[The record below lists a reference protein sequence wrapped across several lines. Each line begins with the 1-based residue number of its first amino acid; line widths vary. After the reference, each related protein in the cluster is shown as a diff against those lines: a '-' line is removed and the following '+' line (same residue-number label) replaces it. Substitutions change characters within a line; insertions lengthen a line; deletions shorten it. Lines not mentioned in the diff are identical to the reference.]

1 MLNGSF
7 KYNTLNN
14 VFSFESE
21 GKTYD
26 ITNITSGHKQIGVLQ
41 MLVNNNQ
48 INTKTLLILD
58 EPETNLHPSFQI
70 QLANII
76 VLLVKQL
83 NVMVYINSH
92 SPFIIEALEVYS
104 KKENMEDYVNFFM
117 IQNIDNNKSKFN
129 IEEITREDLKIL
141 YDNLSN
147 PFRII
152 NNIRFENELNELEDT
167 LKSVQNEYLK

>member
-1 MLNGSF
+1 
-7 KYNTLNN
+7 
-14 VFSFESE
+14 
-21 GKTYD
+21 
-26 ITNITSGHKQIGVLQ
+26 

-117 IQNIDNNKSKFN
+117 SQNIDNNKSKFN

>member
-1 MLNGSF
+1 
-7 KYNTLNN
+7 
-14 VFSFESE
+14 
-21 GKTYD
+21 
-26 ITNITSGHKQIGVLQ
+26 

-58 EPETNLHPSFQI
+58 KPETNLHPSFQI

-92 SPFIIEALEVYS
+92 NPFIIEALEVYS
-104 KKENMEDYVNFFM
+104 KKENMEDHVNFF
-117 IQNIDNNKSKFN
+117 ISQKIEDNKSKFN
-129 IEEITREDLKIL
+129 IEEIAREDLKIL

-167 LKSVQNEYLK
+167 LKSVQNEHSK